1 MMIAKV
7 TNLDHD
13 YDYDVKDIVCVNYVD
28 TKIILVTKLG
38 QTLTY
43 DNVDNVITIL
53 TQVDEEED

>member
-7 TNLDHD
+7 TNRGLD
-13 YDYDVKDIVCVNYVD
+13 YDYDVKNIVCVNYVD
-28 TKIILVTKLG
+28 TKIILVTKQG
-38 QTLTY
+38 QALTY

>member
-7 TNLDHD
+7 TNITND
-13 YDYDVKDIVCVNYVD
+13 YCYDVKNIVCINYVN
-28 TKIILVTKLG
+28 TKIILVTKDA

-43 DNVDNVITIL
+43 ESRENVITIL

>member
-7 TNLDHD
+7 TNLDND
-13 YDYDVKDIVCVNYVD
+13 YDYDVKNIVCVNYVD

>member
-7 TNLDHD
+7 TNLTHD
-13 YDYDVKDIVCVNYVD
+13 YCYDVKNIACINYID
-28 TKIILVTKLG
+28 TKIILVTKDG

-43 DNVDNVITIL
+43 ESRENVITIL

>member
-13 YDYDVKDIVCVNYVD
+13 YDYDVKNIVCVNYVD

-38 QTLTY
+38 QTMTY
-43 DNVDNVITIL
+43 DNVENVITIL
-53 TQVDEEED
+53 TQVDEEEE